1 MKILL
6 LIPAAVLAAGLLLTG
21 CDNKTA
27 DQSAETSNVVKPAA
41 TGNISG
47 IELIPITYQEW
58 TQKLAG
64 YAPDIV
70 VVDMWATWCA
80 PCIERFPKMVEL
92 HKKYGD
98 RGVRF
103 VSMNLDSR
111 EDEPALKMA
120 EQFLINTNA
129 TFENY
134 MMNENL
140 LKAFEMLDL
149 LGIPTVLVYGPDGQ
163 ERFRL
168 TGDNPN
174 NQFTDRD
181 IESAIESLLVQR

>member
-1 MKILL
+1 MKTTL
-6 LIPAAVLAAGLLLTG
+6 LIPAVLLTAVLVLAG
-21 CDNKTA
+21 CDNKAAETGNGIQPTA
-27 DQSAETSNVVKPAA
+27 DANA
-41 TGNISG
+41 G
-47 IELIPITYQEW
+47 IELIPITYEEW
-58 TQKLAG
+58 TRKLAG

-92 HKKYGD
+92 HEQYGD

-111 EDEPALKMA
+111 EDAPALKMA
-120 EQFLINTNA
+120 EQFLINTSA

-140 LKAFEMLDL
+140 LQAFELLDL
-149 LGIPTVLVYGPDGQ
+149 LGIPTVLIYGPDGQ

-174 NQFTDRD
+174 QQFTDQD
-181 IESAIESLLVQR
+181 IESAIESLLAQG

>member
-1 MKILL
+1 MKTVLT
-6 LIPAAVLAAGLLLTG
+6 IPAAVLAAVLMLAG
-21 CDNKTA
+21 CDNKAEETGSAVQPTA
-27 DQSAETSNVVKPAA
+27 GENA
-41 TGNISG
+41 G
-47 IELIPITYQEW
+47 IELVPITHEEW

-64 YAPDIV
+64 YKPEIV

-92 HKKYGD
+92 HKKYGG

-111 EDEPALKMA
+111 EDQPALKMA
-120 EQFLINTNA
+120 KQFLINTGA
-129 TFENY
+129 SFENY
-134 MMNENL
+134 LMNENL
-140 LKAFEMLDL
+140 LEAFEMLDL

-174 NQFTDRD
+174 SQFTDRD
-181 IESAIESLLVQR
+181 IESAIETLLAQG

>member
-1 MKILL
+1 MEKIF
-6 LIPAAVLAAGLLLTG
+6 LIPTLLAAGLFLAG
-21 CDNKTA
+21 CDKPTT
-27 DQSAETSNVVKPAA
+27 DRTAETDNLAQPATASNA
-41 TGNISG
+41 SG
-47 IELIPITYQEW
+47 IELVAITHKEW

-64 YAPDIV
+64 YGPDIV

-92 HKKYGD
+92 HKRYGD
-98 RGVRF
+98 QGVRF

-120 EQFLINTNA
+120 EQFLINTGA

-140 LKAFEMLDL
+140 LEAFERLDL
-149 LGIPTVLVYGPDGQ
+149 LGIPTVLVYGSDGR
-163 ERFRL
+163 EHFRL

-174 NQFTDRD
+174 NQFTDQD
-181 IESAIESLLVQR
+181 VESAIKSLLAQR